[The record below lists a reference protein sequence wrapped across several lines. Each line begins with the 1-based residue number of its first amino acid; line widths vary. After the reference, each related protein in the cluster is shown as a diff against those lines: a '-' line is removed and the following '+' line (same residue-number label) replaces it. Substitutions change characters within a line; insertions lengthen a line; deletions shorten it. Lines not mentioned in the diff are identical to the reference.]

1 MGRVWEHQL
10 YTGSISTSSKPS
22 RLKQIKH
29 HLMWLGLMV
38 ENGKLQGR
46 ELTGKHHVA
55 GSSFDNSDYD
65 NLDLLKQPGK
75 DISLKEDSTQG
86 N

>member
-1 MGRVWEHQL
+1 
-10 YTGSISTSSKPS
+10 
-22 RLKQIKH
+22 
-29 HLMWLGLMV
+29 MWLGLMV